1 MISALALL
9 VAAAHAEEPTTY
21 DRLFG
26 DVPAPAVT
34 EQAPAPDE
42 PDLGLTTLV
51 TPIGFGIAGIGVALW
66 LKRSATRKGPNGE
79 VLAIVGRVAAGE
91 KSSLLVVEV
100 EDADGD
106 RRRILL
112 GCGGG
117 TTTFLADL
125 GIRAG
130 SAAFDPTPV
139 FVESADLA
147 ESPEELAAARVTATF
162 LGADPRPA
170 SPAPPPPR
178 TEPSGS
184 ASTGRGAPPLR
195 NVAEE
200 IIAERLSS
208 APSTSRGYA

>member
-1 MISALALL
+1 MITALALL

-26 DVPAPAVT
+26 DAPAPAVT
-34 EQAPAPDE
+34 EQAPAPVE
-42 PDLGLTTLV
+42 PELGLSTLV

-66 LKRSATRKGPNGE
+66 LKRSTTRQGPHGK
-79 VLAIVGRVAAGE
+79 VLEIVGRVAAGE

-130 SAAFDPTPV
+130 AESSAFEPTPV
-139 FVESADLA
+139 FVESSEPT

-162 LGADPRPA
+162 LGAFSRAESPA
-170 SPAPPPPR
+170 SDTPKAESP
-178 TEPSGS
+178 
-184 ASTGRGAPPLR
+184 TGRSAPALR